1 MRRFLALVLA
11 LSMILAVA
19 LFAGCGND
27 TPETTTTA
35 SAKPVETTSGTET
48 TPTDSEKETT
58 TANTKPGETTTEGNQ
73 GGESTTPAE
82 TTTETDQGGEDI
94 GGGTSL
100 EGFDGYTKLP
110 GYEDIDF
117 GGRTFVICGGIETT
131 DVMNTDQE
139 IYSDETDA
147 IHTAVRERNL
157 LVERLYNCNIELLA
171 VETPGATASADV
183 TGNQH
188 TIDIYSAMYLSA
200 GAYTGDQIYNLY
212 NLGIN
217 FENPWWDQN
226 FVDTF
231 TFDVNGTPAMY
242 SAIGDFSLTANDS
255 IYVLFYNKDVYESSP
270 VCNKY
275 DIYQLVRDMK
285 WTMDIFMEMAKDV
298 KRDANGDSTYNYT
311 DGDILGWIRTGHATH
326 ALHVASNMRIVDNV
340 DGKFV
345 FSPSAEV
352 TAWSTVIDQAINVW
366 NAEGNQTIS
375 YSDIAPTIVADQT
388 LFASEILGAA
398 ERCKDDDVSLALV
411 PYPLYN
417 ENQLAYANYVD
428 NHKCD
433 YMIPIS
439 VPDPENVATF
449 FELYTCHSRYTVRK
463 AFIETFKVEYFC
475 DEESGEMLDLILDN
489 RTYDPGYLWW
499 SAYETDIG
507 NMISGGK
514 NTITQWVA
522 KKGANLTKNFDDF
535 FTNLYDNEN

>member
-1 MRRFLALVLA
+1 MKRILALVLTLAMA
-11 LSMILAVA
+11 LSVCL
-19 LFAGCGND
+19 LAGCGD
-27 TPETTTTA
+27 TPADPTTTA
-35 SAKPVETTSGTET
+35 SSTPAQTTGKT
-48 TPTDSEKETT
+48 ETT
-58 TANTKPGETTTEGNQ
+58 TADGTPVASTPADTTTASDTTKAGSTDPEDT
-73 GGESTTPAE
+73 TTP
-82 TTTETDQGGEDI
+82 EDTNPI

-157 LVERLYNCNIELLA
+157 LVERLYNCNIKLLA
-171 VETPGATASADV
+171 VETPGAQASADV

-188 TIDIYSAMYLSA
+188 TIDIYSAMYIASS
-200 GAYTGDQIYNLY
+200 AYTGDQIYNLY

-231 TFDVNGTPAMY
+231 TFDVNGIPTMY
-242 SAIGDFSLTANDS
+242 TAIGDFSLTANDS
-255 IYVLFYNKDVYESSP
+255 VYVLFYNKDVYESSP
-270 VCNKY
+270 VCNQY
-275 DIYQLVRDMK
+275 DIYQLVRDKK

-298 KRDANGDSTYNYT
+298 KRDANGDSSYNYA

-326 ALHVASNMRIVDNV
+326 ALHVASNMRIVNNV

-345 FSPSAEV
+345 FSPSSEV
-352 TAWSTVIDQAINVW
+352 TAWSNVIDKAINVW

-375 YSDIAPTIVADQT
+375 YSNIAPTIVADQT

-411 PYPLYN
+411 PYPLYD
-417 ENQLAYANYVD
+417 ETQVSYANYVD

-439 VPDPENVATF
+439 VPDPETVATF
-449 FELYTCHSRYTVRK
+449 FELYTCHSKYTVRN

-499 SAYETDIG
+499 PAYETDIG
-507 NMISGGK
+507 NMISSGK
-514 NTITQWVA
+514 NTVTQWVG
-522 KKGANLTKNFDDF
+522 KKGAGLTQKFDEF
-535 FTNLYDNEN
+535 FTGLYDNKN